1 MERPIKAESVCLL
14 QVGSQR
20 RERKM
25 AQDQSLASN
34 STIEL
39 ESGRSLQIEE
49 QNKEKNGTAFDL

>member
-1 MERPIKAESVCLL
+1 
-14 QVGSQR
+14 
-20 RERKM
+20 M
-25 AQDQSLASN
+25 AQAQSLASN